1 MYFVGYFDKMSRRV
15 VAEVMVY
22 QSVVGCIWLKFL
34 RVLVYMTAVSRTLG
48 FVYSLIWLEYELT
61 VVDTHTNSPVFTIQY
76 HGRLQAWAS
85 GHLLPPPLP
94 GNVIKCFVH

>member
-15 VAEVMVY
+15 VAEVMVS

-48 FVYSLIWLEYELT
+48 SFIVSFGW
-61 VVDTHTNSPVFTIQY
+61 SM
-76 HGRLQAWAS
+76 S
-85 GHLLPPPLP
+85 
-94 GNVIKCFVH
+94 

>member
-1 MYFVGYFDKMSRRV
+1 VCVIAQNSLSVFSDSHGDFFWQTETAYFTFSSVREMYFVGYFDKMSRRV

-48 FVYSLIWLEYELT
+48 SFIVSFGW
-61 VVDTHTNSPVFTIQY
+61 SM
-76 HGRLQAWAS
+76 S
-85 GHLLPPPLP
+85 
-94 GNVIKCFVH
+94 